1 VTEMSYAWYAVAR
14 PSANHARQRRTHR
27 ACVVAAAAAI
37 TGLAWLAGYL
47 AGVTYLVVTPVD
59 ARPITLGLVAAG
71 TAASGSAGWAVLALL
86 ERYTSRARTAWTAL
100 ALAVLTSSIV
110 PIFVFPADAPT
121 RATLTLLHCLA
132 RRDPHPGTAA
142 HSVTICT

>member
-1 VTEMSYAWYAVAR
+1 MTDMSYASYAVAR
-14 PSANHARQRRTHR
+14 PSADHARQRRTHR
-27 ACVVAAAAAI
+27 AWVVAAAAAI
-37 TGLAWLAGYL
+37 TGLAWLAGHL

-59 ARPITLGLVAAG
+59 VRPITLSLVAAG
-71 TAASGSAGWAVLALL
+71 TAASGSAGWAVLAVL

-132 RRDPHPGTAA
+132 AAILIPGLRHTR
-142 HSVTICT
+142 